1 MYNSRSAVITR
12 TGANTKM
19 SDERIAYYDNAKFI
33 LVTLVIIGHFVETF
47 MGQSEAAFAIRF
59 FIYSFHMPCF
69 IFISGLFYNP
79 GRTKV
84 NVIFYFSVFMFM
96 AVCTMIKSALLDH
109 SATINIF
116 SLYLPPW
123 FMLALCA
130 WNILALLLQNV
141 NHKYLIVLFVV
152 LSLLAGY
159 DKSIGDLFAASRIIY
174 FFPFFLAGMAVKPG
188 AFYRMID
195 KKEYRIISVIFL
207 TAMIIT
213 ICRGRVFTHFF
224 SPMLSGRNPYEA
236 LPSYRNAGFLFRAL
250 CYLIQTCTAFAF
262 LCIIPSGR
270 SFFTDRGARTIAAY
284 SIHPV
289 FIGTLTKCL
298 GTNLFLHVITAIVI
312 SFALSDEVIF
322 TPFKKAK
329 NAIINYTMDK

>member
-1 MYNSRSAVITR
+1 M
-12 TGANTKM
+12 KM

-33 LVTLVIIGHFVETF
+33 LVTLVIIGHFVETL

-79 GRTKV
+79 GRNKV
-84 NVIFYFSVFMFM
+84 NVIFYFSVFVFM
-96 AVCTMIKSALLDH
+96 AVCTMIKSALLYH
-109 SATINIF
+109 SAAVNIF
-116 SLYLPPW
+116 SISSPPW

-130 WNILALLLQNV
+130 WNILALLLQNAD
-141 NHKYLIVLFVV
+141 HKYLIVLFVV

-159 DKSIGDLFAASRIIY
+159 DKGIGDLFAASRIIY
-174 FFPFFLAGMAVKPG
+174 FFPFFLAGMAIKAG

-213 ICRGRVFTHFF
+213 ICRGSDFTHFF

-236 LPSYRNAGFLFRAL
+236 LSSHCNAGFLFRAL

-262 LCIIPSGR
+262 FCIIPSRR
-270 SFFTDRGARTIAAY
+270 SLFTDPGARTIAAY

-298 GTNLFLHVITAIVI
+298 GSNLFLHVITAIVI
-312 SFALSDEVIF
+312 AFALSGEVIF
-322 TPFKKAK
+322 IPFKKAK
-329 NAIINYTMDK
+329 NAILKNTIG